1 MSASNRNIL
10 IPYTPPK
17 EETESEKSY
26 LLHRLRRRF
35 APDESG
41 FLLFS
46 AEQVA
51 KLAKVNLK
59 AAARINQTLEQGFDK
74 VDKGQIRIH
83 EALLNQTDIIQ
94 DGFDRV
100 ALAIDEQREQLAADA
115 EALREEERA
124 SRASINNQTAVIANG
139 FAHLAS
145 SVDMG
150 MSGLLTQFE
159 LQRTEMQEGLSR
171 ISTILANQHKTTAQ
185 ERFLDGQT
193 AYGQYLRH
201 PDEPRLLLDAESYL
215 QASIESWRGNP
226 FAHLYLGHIYHEAGP
241 VHDLQKAQ
249 THYLDCATYAKGI
262 DNRALAAQ
270 AYMMAGWLAYVRRLP
285 ARAVELGKLAVEY
298 DPEGLPEA
306 YFNLGKYL
314 AHLGKA
320 EEAIAQL
327 DIAIRSFDPLY
338 SLKASLDED
347 YKALGDVLGD
357 YFQQLKAEE
366 HAHWDARL
374 SAFGEMKLSNE
385 NKNV

>member
-1 MSASNRNIL
+1 MSESNQHIL
-10 IPYTPPK
+10 IPYTTPA
-17 EETESEKSY
+17 EEEQSEQHY
-26 LLHRLRRRF
+26 LRHRLRRRF
-35 APDESG
+35 APGQGS
-41 FLLFS
+41 FMLFS

-51 KLAKVNLK
+51 KLAKVNLR
-59 AAARINQTLEQGFDK
+59 AAARLNHTLEAGFDK

-83 EALLNQTDIIQ
+83 EALLSQTDAIQ

-100 ALAIDEQREQLAADA
+100 ALAIDEQREQQALDA

-124 SRASINNQTAVIANG
+124 SRASIEKQTDVVAKG

-145 SVDMG
+145 RVDMG
-150 MSGLLTQFE
+150 MSGLLAQFE
-159 LQRTEMQEGLSR
+159 LQRAEMQEGLNK
-171 ISTILANQHKTTAQ
+171 ISAILSNQHKTNAQ

-201 PDEPRLLLDAESYL
+201 PDEPRLLLDAENYL
-215 QASIESWRGNP
+215 QASVDSWRGNP

-249 THYLDCATYAKGI
+249 SHYLDCATYAKGI
-262 DNRALAAQ
+262 DNRTLAAQ

-327 DIAIRSFDPLY
+327 DIAIKSFDPLY
-338 SLKASLDED
+338 SLKASLDQD
-347 YKALGDVLGD
+347 YSSLGTPLDD
-357 YFQQLKAEE
+357 YFHQLKTEE
-366 HAHWDARL
+366 QAHWDARL
-374 SAFGEMKLSNE
+374 SVFGSGK
-385 NKNV
+385 